1 MRSLLFVPADSERKL
16 EKALSSGADAL
27 ILDLEDSVALSAKQA
42 ARQMAGAFLQAADRT
57 RGPRLLVRIN
67 ALETGLAADDLSAVM
82 PFAPSGIM
90 LPKAAGG
97 TDVTRLSAILRVH
110 EAENN
115 MQDRATTIIPIAS
128 ETAASTLNLAS
139 YRKSSPRLEALTWGA
154 EDLSA
159 DIGASASRDAAG
171 GLTGVFAL
179 ARSLTLLGAAA
190 ADVTAIDTVFVDF
203 RDDEGLRRE
212 CMEAERDGFTGKM
225 AIHPSQVPVINDA
238 FTPSREAVADAEAVV
253 RAFAG
258 SQGLGVTSIDGRM
271 LDRPHLRRAERIL
284 ARASRNI

>member
-1 MRSLLFVPADSERKL
+1 MRSLLFVPGDQPRKL
-16 EKALSSGADAL
+16 EKARGCGADAL
-27 ILDLEDSVALSAKQA
+27 IVDLEDSVAAGAKTQA
-42 ARQMAGAFLQAADRT
+42 RHMAGAFLQAADRT

-82 PFAPSGIM
+82 PFAPSGIV

-97 TDVTRLSAILRVH
+97 TDITKLSAILRVH

-115 MQDRATTIIPIAS
+115 MQDRATTIIAIAT
-128 ETAASTLNLAS
+128 ETAAATLNLAS
-139 YRKSSPRLEALTWGA
+139 YRESSPRLEALTWGA

-159 DIGASASRDAAG
+159 DIGAGASRDVAG

-225 AIHPSQVPVINDA
+225 AIHPSQVPVINA
-238 FTPSREAVADAEAVV
+238 CFTPSAEAVSQAERIV
-253 RAFAG
+253 EAFAK
-258 SQGLGVTSIDGRM
+258 SAHAGVTSMDGKM

-284 ARASRNI
+284 ARAAR